1 MQQKVTNSFLVQSS
15 IRILCVLLVLFI
27 FLVSIELMSS
37 SLALLGEDLAKQI
50 ILLTAN
56 PFVALFIGL
65 LATSII
71 QSSSATTSMIVA
83 IVASGALSLENA
95 IPIVMGANIG
105 TAVTSTIV
113 SLGHI
118 TSKNE
123 FRKAIAAAT
132 AHDFFNIIVAL
143 ILFPLEY
150 YTHTLTH
157 ASHWIANLI
166 LHLEPYEGF
175 LTEPNIQIKNVVR
188 FISESLGH
196 NITLLLAFSLL
207 SLFACLQLFST
218 LLKSSFLGRYEAR
231 LDQVIFGTPLKSLT
245 WGISLTALMQSSSV
259 ISSLI
264 VPLVA
269 TGKVS
274 LRKAFP
280 FLMGANLG
288 TTLTTLLAA
297 FYQSEAAI
305 SLAIV
310 HLLFNLFGVVILFPI
325 PRIRSI
331 PIKLARQLGQA
342 TVKNRLI
349 GFAYLLVIFFLVPFI
364 LIYSFT
370 IFN

>member
-1 MQQKVTNSFLVQSS
+1 MQQKITIAFILKTSL
-15 IRILCVLLVLFI
+15 RILCVLGVLFG
-27 FLVSIELMSS
+27 FLVSIELMSGT
-37 SLALLGEDLAKQI
+37 LGLLGEDFAKQI
-50 ILLTAN
+50 ILLTLN

-71 QSSSATTSMIVA
+71 QSSSATTSMVVA
-83 IVASGALSLENA
+83 IVASGALSLEHA

-105 TAVTSTIV
+105 TALTSTIV
-113 SLGHI
+113 SLGYI
-118 TSKNE
+118 TRKSE

-150 YTHTLTH
+150 YTHFL
-157 ASHWIANLI
+157 SHISQWIATFLV
-166 LHLEPYEGF
+166 HMDTYEGF
-175 LTEPNIQIKNVVR
+175 LTAPNIQIKQVVHL
-188 FISESLGH
+188 ISEFLGH
-196 NITLLLAFSLL
+196 NITLSLSFSLL
-207 SLFACLQLFST
+207 SLFACLRLFST
-218 LLKSSFLGRYEAR
+218 LLKSSFLGTYQAR
-231 LDQVIFGTPLKSLT
+231 LDQVIFGNSFKSLS
-245 WGISLTALMQSSSV
+245 WGVALTALVQSSSV

-310 HLLFNLFGVVILFPI
+310 HLLFNLFGVMILFPI
-325 PRIRSI
+325 PKIRSI
-331 PIKLARQLGQA
+331 PISLARRLGQA

-349 GFAYLLVIFFLVPFI
+349 GFSYLLVVFFLIPFI
-364 LIYSFT
+364 LIYGFT
-370 IFN
+370 VLH

>member
-1 MQQKVTNSFLVQSS
+1 MQEKFTPSFLLQTS
-15 IRILCVLLVLFI
+15 IRVLCVLLILFG

-37 SLALLGEDLAKQI
+37 SLGLLGEDFAKQI

-65 LATSII
+65 LATSVI
-71 QSSSATTSMIVA
+71 QSSSASTSMIVA
-83 IVASGALSLENA
+83 VVASGALSLESA

-118 TSKNE
+118 TRKSE

-150 YTHTLTH
+150 YTHVL
-157 ASHWIANLI
+157 SHISQWIATFL
-166 LHLEPYEGF
+166 LHWETYEGF
-175 LTEPNIQIKNVVR
+175 LTEPNVQIKNVVH
-188 FISESLGH
+188 FIAEFLGY

-218 LLKSSFLGRYEAR
+218 LLKSSFLGRYKAR
-231 LDQVIFGTPLKSLT
+231 LDKVVFGTPFKSLS
-245 WGISLTALMQSSSV
+245 WGIALTALMQSSSV

-310 HLLFNLFGVVILFPI
+310 HLLFNLFGVSILFPI
-325 PRIRSI
+325 PKVRSI
-331 PIKLARQLGQA
+331 PIRLARQLGQA

-349 GFAYLLVIFFLVPFI
+349 GFAYLLVIFFLIPFV

-370 IFN
+370 IIN